1 MMIVEENEINQTYLA
16 FAAVLYDQLAKRPAV
31 SGTAASAEAIEGVQ
45 MQRKVLLIVA
55 KDAVDIGKG
64 LSR

>member
-1 MMIVEENEINQTYLA
+1 MRLIKLIWPS
-16 FAAVLYDQLAKRPAV
+16 QLSSMTSLLRGQPFL
-31 SGTAASAEAIEGVQ
+31 GLLPSAEAIEGVQ